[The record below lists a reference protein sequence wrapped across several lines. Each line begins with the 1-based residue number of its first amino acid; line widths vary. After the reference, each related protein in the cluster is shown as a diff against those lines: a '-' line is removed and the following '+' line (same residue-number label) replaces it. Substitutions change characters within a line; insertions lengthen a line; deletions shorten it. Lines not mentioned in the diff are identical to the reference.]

1 MGLAAG
7 IQITDQDIQNQS
19 SVANAELIG
28 QKAQTS
34 DGRVFSYAKAGGA
47 LTAGQITEPV
57 AVTANYA
64 NRAITTSAAAGSNQ
78 VTVVLGTTAAA
89 DAFVGFW
96 LVVNDNTGQGQGTY
110 YIAGNT
116 AATAGNSNTTVLRIK
131 GALRA
136 AISSTAT
143 ATDVTILP
151 NQQSTVI
158 QHTAAVAIPTAGAPV
173 IDVTSGY
180 YFWNQTQ
187 GMASIL
193 CDTDEPPTK
202 NAQGIP
208 SAETAGSVEIRVD
221 ATVVQPVGYAPELMV
236 GTEYSPFVLTLVGV

>member
-1 MGLAAG
+1 MGLAASM
-7 IQITDQDIQNQS
+7 QITDQDIQDQS

-64 NRAITTSAAAGSNQ
+64 NRALTGQTVAAGANQ
-78 VTVVLGTTAAA
+78 LSVILGTTATA

-96 LVVNDNTGQGQGTY
+96 LIVNDATGEGQGAY
-110 YIAGNT
+110 YITGNT
-116 AATAGNSNTTVLRIK
+116 AATSGNSNTTVLRIR
-131 GALRA
+131 GGIRVALV
-136 AISSTAT
+136 AT
-143 ATDVTILP
+143 SEVTIQP

-158 QHTAAVAIPTAGAPV
+158 QHTAVVALPTAGAPV
-173 IDVTSGY
+173 RAVTSGY

-193 CDTDEPPTK
+193 SDGVIGK
-202 NAQGIP
+202 NSQGIV
-208 SAETAGSVEIRVD
+208 SDATAGAVEVRVD
-221 ATVVQPVGYAPELMV
+221 ATVTTPVGYAPDATV
-236 GTEYSPFVLTLVGV
+236 TTEYSPFVLTLVGV